1 MSNFVQS
8 SLLGMR
14 GFVQS
19 ERPKSNETS
28 GSKRRKVS
36 VKKHVSTLCD
46 KEIIELVNDEYFD
59 KDKLAGEEEMSRRQ
73 RARSEWNEAWVR
85 TFDYAVFDRELA
97 RIFCAFCR
105 QDPKSKSEFGKS
117 GSINMQISAL
127 SDHAKTNAHKLASYQ
142 CGANKILITETL
154 EKRKDKVDRASRVLF
169 SVAYQ
174 VAKHDMS
181 FCSFEHNLELL
192 QVVDC
197 ECVPLEM
204 YKNDKACA
212 MFVQYISEAILKSQV
227 SRIKMSPFFS
237 LMLDDSTDIGNKQN
251 LIVYVSYLEQC
262 EPVTKF
268 LGLIELENGTSAC
281 MYETC
286 MDFLSKY
293 GLDISK
299 MICFGSDG
307 ASSMVGCRNGL
318 STRLK
323 RENPFMT
330 NIHYIAHRTSL
341 CLADAVKEFQVAQ
354 DIDTCMNS
362 IASIFSRSSC
372 KSKVL
377 ESLQVEFNGTIL
389 HLSRIHNVRW
399 LSRQSVVKK
408 VCDSYEAILAYTK
421 AENVTLFNKLANF
434 EFMYNLHFLSDV
446 LDRLGMLSRVFQ
458 YDFVDVTAVASF
470 IDTEIRALEM
480 FFIDEPIVDMNASTH
495 DRCSFH
501 IIPGYGSLDGQL
513 HALRE
518 SIRGDHFRSI
528 KISRKEDGSDLDACI
543 EFQKS
548 FVKCIIEN
556 LKERFC
562 DNSITSCFKALAP
575 CSFPKKK
582 EVFRDFGNIE
592 LEKLVEFYGEEKVSE
607 SGVKYNPIV
616 MKLETKREYQYFK
629 LQAPS
634 EWNEW
639 SMKDTWVAIARNS
652 TMREKYPM
660 LLTLANIAFL
670 QCCSTASCERGF
682 SKQNLIKSKLR
693 NHLNVRTVESL
704 MRISIEGPSLRDFD
718 FLDAIE
724 MWRQGAKTSR
734 HLFGDTLR

>member
-73 RARSEWNEAWVR
+73 CARSEWNEAWVR
-85 TFDYAVFDRELA
+85 TFDWAVFDRELA

-117 GSINMQISAL
+117 GSINIQISAL

-154 EKRKDKVDRASRVLF
+154 EIRKDKADRASRVLF
-169 SVAYQ
+169 SAAYQ

-204 YKNDKACA
+204 YRNDKACA
-212 MFVQYISEAILKSQV
+212 MFVQYISEVILKSHV
-227 SRIKMSPFFS
+227 SRINMSPFFS
-237 LMLDDSTDIGNKQN
+237 LMLDESTDIGNKQN

-330 NIHYIAHRTSL
+330 NIHCIAHRTSL

-434 EFMYNLHFLSDV
+434 EFMYNLHFLFDV

-470 IDTEIRALEM
+470 IDMEIRALEM
-480 FFIDEPIVDMNASTH
+480 FFIDDPIVDMNASTH

-501 IIPGYGSLDGQL
+501 IIPG
-513 HALRE
+513 
-518 SIRGDHFRSI
+518 
-528 KISRKEDGSDLDACI
+528 
-543 EFQKS
+543 
-548 FVKCIIEN
+548 
-556 LKERFC
+556 
-562 DNSITSCFKALAP
+562 
-575 CSFPKKK
+575 
-582 EVFRDFGNIE
+582 
-592 LEKLVEFYGEEKVSE
+592 
-607 SGVKYNPIV
+607 
-616 MKLETKREYQYFK
+616 
-629 LQAPS
+629 
-634 EWNEW
+634 
-639 SMKDTWVAIARNS
+639 
-652 TMREKYPM
+652 
-660 LLTLANIAFL
+660 
-670 QCCSTASCERGF
+670 TASCERGF

-734 HLFGDTLR
+734 HLFGDTLSEDKEKREEDGINDDDNGDDEEVDDDQGSEQGSDEEGQEVHEEEGDGDKSDDKAVGMMEIVAGVAVLVGMMGRIARMIVTVQMEVMKGCYWC